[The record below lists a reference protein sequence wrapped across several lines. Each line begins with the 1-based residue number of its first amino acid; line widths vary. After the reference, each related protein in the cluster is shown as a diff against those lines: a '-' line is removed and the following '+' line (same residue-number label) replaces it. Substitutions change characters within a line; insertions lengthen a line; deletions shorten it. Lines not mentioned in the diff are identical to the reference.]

1 MYGLL
6 RGVGVGKTMSV
17 IGSSIMYF
25 SENGVQMAIR
35 FGIKYIATYP
45 WSLLRRYLDEYYQ
58 NENMGCYSY

>member
-17 IGSSIMYF
+17 IGSSIMYLV
-25 SENGVQMAIR
+25 ENGTQMAIR

-58 NENMGCYSY
+58 NENI